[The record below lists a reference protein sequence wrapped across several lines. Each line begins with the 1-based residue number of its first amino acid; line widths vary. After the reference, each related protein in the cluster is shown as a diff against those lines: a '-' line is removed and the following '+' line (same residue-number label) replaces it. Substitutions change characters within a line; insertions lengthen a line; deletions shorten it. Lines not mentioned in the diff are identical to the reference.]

1 LELGRLCTVIVDAHN
16 DVLLELLVGAGEE
29 PSLELVLPEGR
40 DRLFERYWLPKL
52 EAAGVGVQI
61 CPLYGACELGDGWR
75 ERALAQEAEL
85 EAAVA
90 ANGEQVC
97 LVRAGEDLDD
107 RRLRVVL
114 SMEGVEPLEGDL
126 GAFDEWYERGVRS
139 VGLTWNHANAFA
151 GGIDTPEQGL
161 TQLGRALVR
170 RLAELGVMLDL
181 AHASQA
187 TWRDVLA
194 EDVPFSVT
202 HGCCRAVC
210 DHPRNLADWQLRA
223 LAERG
228 GVLGMMAVPFA
239 VDPESPTL
247 RRWLDHF
254 DHAVAVMGD
263 AHVGLGADLI
273 FIDPETPNL
282 GRARLTLEDFARPED
297 YPALVGALRE
307 RGYDGQRLDAI
318 LSANWLRI
326 LRGVFA
332 V

>member
-1 LELGRLCTVIVDAHN
+1 
-16 DVLLELLVGAGEE
+16 
-29 PSLELVLPEGR
+29 VLPRGP

-61 CPLYGACELGDGWR
+61 CPLYGACEPGEGWR

-85 EAAVA
+85 EEAVA
-90 ANGEQVC
+90 ANAERVC
-97 LVRAGEDLDD
+97 LVRAHQDLDD
-107 RRLRVVL
+107 RRLRLVL
-114 SMEGVEPLEGDL
+114 SMEGVEPLEGDP

-170 RLAELGVMLDL
+170 RLGELGVMLDL
-181 AHASQA
+181 AHASEA

-210 DHPRNLADWQLRA
+210 HHPRNLADWQLQA

-228 GVLGMMAVPFA
+228 ACSG
-239 VDPESPTL
+239 
-247 RRWLDHF
+247 
-254 DHAVAVMGD
+254 
-263 AHVGLGADLI
+263 
-273 FIDPETPNL
+273 
-282 GRARLTLEDFARPED
+282 
-297 YPALVGALRE
+297 
-307 RGYDGQRLDAI
+307 
-318 LSANWLRI
+318 
-326 LRGVFA
+326 
-332 V
+332 